1 MEALPELLIIMALIL
16 LNGVFVAAEIALVTV
31 RRSRLQ
37 QLIDE
42 GSQGARRVDRLVAKP
57 GRFLAVVQLAITFIG
72 LLAPAVAG
80 ANTPG

>member
-1 MEALPELLIIMALIL
+1 MDLLPELLIIAALIL
-16 LNGVFVAAEIALVTV
+16 LNGVFVAAEISLVTV

-42 GSQGARRVDRLVAKP
+42 GDKGAARVDRLVAHP

-72 LLAPAVAG
+72 FLIRVFSEG
-80 ANTPG
+80 YMGD